1 MNQRDGSVR
10 ISMCIKNRIDTE
22 KRRPPRIL
30 YNKKEEFHMGQ
41 KDMAEKLLEDYPD
54 VFADIINV
62 LVFQGERRVREEDL
76 YQTNVRSQYKA
87 DGQKLHEQERDNF
100 KVWINGRHKIL
111 LGIENQTKIDR
122 DMPLRVISYDGA
134 AYREQILNKK
144 ESERSQ
150 VMTVVLY
157 FGEEPWKQPRSLKER
172 IPQIGKLQGN
182 DYKLHVFEIA
192 FLTEEQ
198 ISMFQSDFGIVAEFF
213 VKQRK
218 KEEYHGNQK
227 PIRHVDAVLKFM
239 SVFAKDERFLKL
251 RIPKEDQ
258 IMSSKLLDRIEE
270 EGKEIGK
277 EQTFQLV
284 EILMKENKMEEM
296 KRIQVDAEYYDK
308 LLKEYHII

>member
-1 MNQRDGSVR
+1 
-10 ISMCIKNRIDTE
+10 
-22 KRRPPRIL
+22 
-30 YNKKEEFHMGQ
+30 MGQ

-100 KVWINGRHKIL
+100 KVWINGSHKIL

-182 DYKLHVFEIA
+182 DYKLHVFEI
-192 FLTEEQ
+192 
-198 ISMFQSDFGIVAEFF
+198 
-213 VKQRK
+213 
-218 KEEYHGNQK
+218 
-227 PIRHVDAVLKFM
+227 
-239 SVFAKDERFLKL
+239 
-251 RIPKEDQ
+251 
-258 IMSSKLLDRIEE
+258 
-270 EGKEIGK
+270 
-277 EQTFQLV
+277 
-284 EILMKENKMEEM
+284 MKW
-296 KRIQVDAEYYDK
+296 Q
-308 LLKEYHII
+308 